1 LTNQRIDELTN
12 NYPRGEIK
20 LSEKV
25 RKVVLAYSGGLDT
38 SIILKWLLEEYKCEV
53 VAFAADLGQGDDL
66 ETVREKAL
74 ATGASKVVIE
84 DLREEFVRDYVF
96 PAFRANAIYEGHY
109 LLGTSL
115 ARPLIAKRQV
125 AVAEAEGADAVS
137 HGATGKG
144 NDQVRFELS
153 YTALDPNLR
162 IIAPW
167 RQWQLKSRQDL
178 LEFAQ
183 NHSIQVPV
191 TPEKPYSMDGN
202 LLHLSFEGGVLED
215 PWLEPDPKMFRMT
228 VAPED
233 APDEPLYLEIDFERG
248 NPVAVDG
255 KSLAS
260 ADLLATLN
268 ELGGANGIGR
278 VDLVENRFVGIKSRG
293 VYETPGGTI
302 LRMAHEAVES
312 ITMDREVLHLRDSL
326 VPRYSSLI
334 YNGFWF
340 SPEMQLLQKTM
351 DAAQENVWGRA
362 RLKLYKGSCQV
373 VGRKSSRSLYK
384 TEYATFEEDTVY
396 DQSDADGFIRLLGLR
411 LRLQALQ
418 RKAQGK

>member
-1 LTNQRIDELTN
+1 
-12 NYPRGEIK
+12 

-396 DQSDADGFIRLLGLR
+396 DQSDAEGFIRLLGLR
-411 LRLQALQ
+411 LRLQALA
-418 RKAQGK
+418 RKRI

>member
-1 LTNQRIDELTN
+1 MS
-12 NYPRGEIK
+12 G
-20 LSEKV
+20 KV

-53 VAFAADLGQGDDL
+53 IAFAADLGQGDDL
-66 ETVREKAL
+66 ESIRQKAL

-84 DLREEFVRDYVF
+84 DLREDFVRDYVF

-115 ARPLIAKRQV
+115 ARPLIAKGQV
-125 AVAEAEGADAVS
+125 EVARSEGADAVS

-144 NDQVRFELS
+144 NDQVRFELT
-153 YTALDPNLR
+153 YAALNPRLK

-167 RQWQLKSRQDL
+167 RQWQLRSRQDL
-178 LEFAQ
+178 VEFAKT
-183 NHSIQVPV
+183 HGIQVPV
-191 TPEKPYSMDGN
+191 TPEKPYSIDGN
-202 LLHLSFEGGVLED
+202 LLHLSYEGGVLED
-215 PWLEPDPKMFRMT
+215 PWREADPKMFRMT

-233 APDEPLYLEIDFERG
+233 APDKARYVEIDFERG

-255 KSLAS
+255 EPLAC

-302 LRMAHEAVES
+302 LRMAHQAVES

-340 SPEMQLLQKTM
+340 SPEMELLQETM
-351 DAAQENVWGRA
+351 DTAQENVWGRA

-373 VGRKSSRSLYK
+373 VGRQSDRSLYR
-384 TEYATFEEDTVY
+384 TDYATFEEDSVY
-396 DQSDADGFIRLLGLR
+396 DQSDAEGFIRLLGLR
-411 LRLQALQ
+411 LRLQALA
-418 RKAQGK
+418 RKAKSEKGY

>member
-1 LTNQRIDELTN
+1 M
-12 NYPRGEIK
+12 
-20 LSEKV
+20 SEEV

-38 SIILKWLLEEYKCEV
+38 SIILKWLLEEYQCKV
-53 VAFAADLGQGDDL
+53 IAFAADLGQGEDL
-66 ETVREKAL
+66 EAVRQKAL
-74 ATGASKVVIE
+74 DTGASKVVID

-125 AVAEAEGADAVS
+125 AVAVAEDADAVS

-144 NDQVRFELS
+144 NDQVRFELT
-153 YTALDPNLR
+153 YTALEPKLKV
-162 IIAPW
+162 IAPW
-167 RQWQLKSRQDL
+167 RKWKFRSRQEL
-178 LEFAQ
+178 LDFAQ
-183 NHSIQVPV
+183 SHGISVPV

-202 LLHLSFEGGVLED
+202 LLHLSYEGGILED
-215 PWLEPDPKMFRMT
+215 PWREPDPAMFRMT

-233 APDEPLYLEIDFERG
+233 APDKPTYVEIDFERG

-255 KSLAS
+255 EALGCA
-260 ADLLATLN
+260 ALLARLN
-268 ELGGANGIGR
+268 ELGGDNGIGR

-293 VYETPGGTI
+293 IYETPGGTL
-302 LRMAHEAVES
+302 LRLAHQAVES
-312 ITMDREVLHLRDSL
+312 ITMDREILHLRDSL
-326 VPRYSSLI
+326 IPKYGSLI

-340 SPEMQLLQKTM
+340 SPEMQVLQETM

-373 VGRKSSRSLYK
+373 VGRKSKHSLYQP
-384 TEYATFEEDTVY
+384 EYATFEEDEVF
-396 DQSDADGFIRLLGLR
+396 DQGDAEGFIKLLGLR
-411 LRLQALQ
+411 LRLQAL
-418 RKAQGK
+418 RDKSV

>member
-1 LTNQRIDELTN
+1 MQ
-12 NYPRGEIK
+12 
-20 LSEKV
+20 
-25 RKVVLAYSGGLDT
+25 KVVLAYSGGLDT

-53 VAFAADLGQGDDL
+53 IAFAADLGQGDDL
-66 ETVREKAL
+66 ATVRQKAL
-74 ATGASKVVIE
+74 DTGASKVIIE

-109 LLGTSL
+109 LMGTSL

-125 AVAEAEGADAVS
+125 AVAAAESADAVS

-153 YTALDPNLR
+153 YTALNPDLK

-178 LEFAQ
+178 LQFAET
-183 NHSIQVPV
+183 HGIPVPV

-202 LLHLSFEGGVLED
+202 LLHLSYEGGVLED
-215 PWLEPDPKMFRMT
+215 PWLEPDPEMFRMT

-233 APDEPLYLEIDFERG
+233 APDTPAYVEIDFEQG

-255 KSLAS
+255 DRLGC
-260 ADLLATLN
+260 ADLLTRLN
-268 ELGGANGIGR
+268 DLGGANGIGR
-278 VDLVENRFVGIKSRG
+278 VDLVENRFVGMKSRG

-302 LRMAHEAVES
+302 LRMAHQAVES
-312 ITMDREVLHLRDSL
+312 ITMDREVLHLRDGL
-326 VPRYSSLI
+326 IPRYASLI

-340 SPEMQLLQKTM
+340 SPEMRLLQETM

-373 VGRKSSRSLYK
+373 VGRKSPRSLYQSQ
-384 TEYATFEEDTVY
+384 YATFEKDTVF
-396 DQSDADGFIRLLGLR
+396 DQSDADGFINLLGLR
-411 LRLQALQ
+411 LRLQGVQ
-418 RKAQGK
+418 VKKM

>member
-1 LTNQRIDELTN
+1 M
-12 NYPRGEIK
+12 
-20 LSEKV
+20 SEKV

-53 VAFAADLGQGDDL
+53 IAFAADLGQGDDL
-66 ETVREKAL
+66 ETVRHKAL
-74 ATGASKVVIE
+74 ATGASKVVVE

-125 AVAEAEGADAVS
+125 ALAEVERADAVS

-153 YTALDPNLR
+153 YGALNPKLK

-183 NHSIQVPV
+183 NHGIQVPV

-202 LLHLSFEGGVLED
+202 LLHLSYEGGVLED
-215 PWLEPDPKMFRMT
+215 PWLEPEAEMFMMT
-228 VAPED
+228 VAPEA
-233 APDEPLYLEIDFERG
+233 APDEPRYVEIDFERG

-255 KSLAS
+255 KSLGC

-268 ELGGANGIGR
+268 ILGGANGIGR

-302 LRMAHEAVES
+302 LRMAHQAVES
-312 ITMDREVLHLRDSL
+312 ITIDREVLHLRDSL
-326 VPRYSSLI
+326 VSRYSTLI

-340 SPEMQLLQKTM
+340 SPERQLLQKTM

-373 VGRKSSRSLYK
+373 VGRKSSRSLYQP
-384 TEYATFEEDTVY
+384 EYATFEEDTVY
-396 DQSDADGFIRLLGLR
+396 DQREADGFIRLLGLR
-411 LRLQALQ
+411 LRLQAPR
-418 RKAQGK
+418 RKEV